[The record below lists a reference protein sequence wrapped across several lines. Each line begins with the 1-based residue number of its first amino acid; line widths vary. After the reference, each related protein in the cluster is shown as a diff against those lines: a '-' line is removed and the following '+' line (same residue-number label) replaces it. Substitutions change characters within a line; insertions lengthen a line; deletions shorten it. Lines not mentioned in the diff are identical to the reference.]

1 MTEIGRKAAL
11 LWLAAAV
18 GWSASACPKA
28 RAAGL
33 ADLFKK
39 KPDTSGGAKDGSYTV
54 LLAVCRSPA
63 GHVNQAKHY
72 KFYTEKHA
80 GWKHLFILHK
90 ENHSL
95 LYWGKY
101 KTVEAAQPNLKTAK
115 AYMTP
120 ASIRVY
126 NRAIVVPLPG
136 KEIGPPEWKLTATP
150 DKYVFTVLR
159 ATFYDVPE
167 ADYVGRRQFAVD
179 YCKQLRNKGE
189 LAYFH
194 HDPTQ
199 SIVTI
204 GLFERSAVA
213 EVRKG
218 KQYQRIVRDPRVK
231 STFKRYPHLAVNGR
245 QKIVTM
251 IEPKTGK
258 RLKVPASSY
267 LMIIPRKKPAH
278 VPTATTR
285 PADRP
290 GHPEPGEAAGDP
302 PSARPPAGSGT
313 KPRQG
318 PGLFGR

>member
-1 MTEIGRKAAL
+1 MIRLKRKAAL
-11 LWLAAAV
+11 TCLTAAFCWAAAPSPV
-18 GWSASACPKA
+18 

-39 KPDTSGGAKDGSYTV
+39 KPDTSGGAKEGTYTI

-80 GWKHLFILHK
+80 GWKHMFILHK

-101 KTVEAAQPNLKTAK
+101 KTTKAAQPNLKKAK
-115 AYMTP
+115 AYKTP
-120 ASIRVY
+120 TGIKVY
-126 NRAIVVPLPG
+126 SKAIVVPVPG
-136 KEIGPPEWKLTATP
+136 KQVGPPEWRLTDTP
-150 DKYVFTVLR
+150 SKYVFTILR
-159 ATFYDVPE
+159 ATFHDVPE
-167 ADYVGRRQFAVD
+167 ADYIGRRQFAVD
-179 YCKQLRNKGE
+179 YCEQLRKKGVA
-189 LAYFH
+189 AYYH

-204 GLFERSAVA
+204 GLYERGAVA

-218 KQYQRIVRDPRVK
+218 KKYQRLVRDQRIK
-231 STFKRYPHLAVNGR
+231 DTFKRYPHLAVNGR
-245 QKIVTM
+245 QKIITM
-251 IEPKTGK
+251 VAPKTGK
-258 RLKVPASSY
+258 KYQTPASTY
-267 LMIIPRKKPAH
+267 LMIIPRKKPTH

-285 PADRP
+285 PAGRP
-290 GHPEPGEAAGDP
+290 GLAKPGKAAGAA
-302 PSARPPAGSGT
+302 PSTRPASGGT
-313 KPRQG
+313 AKPRRG